1 MAHKITF
8 DNAINVSASV
18 GDQLYLFNV
27 TSGVIDPT
35 PVEYGEIS
43 SIGENFVTI
52 NSPAIS
58 IPTASFSEL
67 FFCFKKPNF
76 NNAGIKGYYAE
87 AKMSTISDASND
99 NYIGLDKKTELFTVG
114 SEISLSS
121 K

>member
-18 GDQLYLFNV
+18 GDELYLFTVTNNV
-27 TSGVIDPT
+27 ITPAGVL
-35 PVEYGEIS
+35 YGEIS

-52 NSPAIS
+52 DNPAIS
-58 IPTASFSEL
+58 IPTTSFSDL

-87 AKMSTISDASND
+87 AKMSTISDAGNV

>member
-8 DNAINVSASV
+8 NNAINVSASV
-18 GDQLYLFNV
+18 GDELIVFNV
-27 TSGVIDPT
+27 TNGVIEPT
-35 PVEYGEIS
+35 PIEYGEIS
-43 SIGENFVTI
+43 SIGENFLIV
-52 NSPAIS
+52 NNPLQSLPDPPFYS
-58 IPTASFSEL
+58 Y

-87 AKMSTISDASND
+87 AKMSTISDASNV
-99 NYIGLDKKTELFTVG
+99 NHIGLDKKTELFTVG